1 MDIQQN
7 NVAVLHFNLVN
18 QDGSTIFIRKTKLAT
33 FNLINPSAVSVPIT
47 DIGFDATLNQCW
59 IRVPK
64 ASNATTG
71 QYYGVLNIVDDD
83 WGTYTTS
90 KIKVYSVVSDADEDT
105 KSVIFT
111 ATCLA
116 TQVTNPSGGN
126 SPYYNTTTSTW
137 WQYSDTLKAFE
148 DTGVGNLIQYITKNV
163 QHLKDGTGNG
173 SIVTCLDDEI
183 SANNTATG
191 LCSTDLGKNNDN
203 RGESCVALG
212 ENNYIAEG
220 VSNAIAIAGAQP
232 SALDVFA
239 VGDKTAG
246 HTNVFEINKFGDI
259 YFRPD
264 SSRERTT
271 ILQDILDSVIKNVVY
286 DSSKCS
292 LTVTFYSAADNANKI
307 KTYDL
312 SGLNTA
318 LKTELDQLAGEVLGR
333 YSAIS
338 PTVTLNKMYVNAD
351 LIITDLS
358 SVAGTWDM
366 GLYCYEVTKGQIIR
380 INIPKTNGYGNVLS
394 FFYNLP
400 AATVIGGSFVDGITN
415 SQPLVDYLYTSPDD
429 GYLCVGYNTTE
440 NPPTAEVYIQGLEN
454 LEGRVSGIEE
464 ELASEIKID
473 SDASAYAYVSTAQQA
488 YIVLSSTDGF
498 KSKIYRVIKDETYRY
513 YIADTKSEINIPVS
527 FFEEIP
533 SNGGAIYSALD
544 VQGGSGIA
552 AEGTFIAPINGYV
565 CLCGDMYKGIG
576 PLVQVKGTI
585 YNRISTIKAEVDGVK
600 ESSVSRKELYS
611 EEETVYELPDELI
624 GTFPY
629 NGQTGCGIVHKAAER
644 EVFNRIACC
653 VCRPQTA
660 NTGTFAIYKS
670 SSTPD
675 KKKAESI
682 LSINNFSS
690 DNFAAAG
697 ELFTIDFDN
706 DVVLEKDEYLF
717 TYFSGICSLCLYAT
731 ATRMDESK
739 REGFVFQGSY
749 NTYYYSSSMTLSIRS
764 GDIVALRKAIG
775 ESSTEDV
782 KITIPDDLYC
792 VKGKPQWFYYNTFI
806 FGKESVYGNSIDNY
820 HIETTAS
827 TQSIGTEKEDG
838 FCIEADTAGNY
849 SIEIRIYD
857 QEMNFIVSKIVT
869 VHVAEYDNAINGSNI
884 LMLGDSWTDP
894 SIPISSQFPAKGYT
908 AETDA
913 ALKELGITL
922 NFVGSI
928 DCGVNGLKNEGRGGY
943 AWDTYS
949 KAPTQVQFKF
959 FMETMPNASI
969 GDVYT
974 NNGSGYTVFEKG
986 DRYITMTR
994 TSGTSI
1000 PSGNTLTKSSGSGD
1014 ATITFTSYSQTAGNP
1029 FWNPTSEKVDFT
1041 YWRNLICLSDT
1052 LDIVTIQLGVNDC
1065 LGTLKTT
1072 KSQWRENIDGAK
1084 TIIDA
1089 ILDDSPSCKI
1099 IVNLVGLDAPSNTAW
1114 SSLNGLSSGKA
1125 TYQKNVYYLR
1135 KYINEMLLERG
1146 DFGTSVFIGQ
1156 SVLGMNR
1163 WSGYEYL
1170 DKRDVYFQINIQ
1182 TLDLTILNNLRNKTY
1197 TFFMAGNVYLR
1208 LYGYD
1213 ERGYAILR
1221 PFLGPSWEGR
1231 DQEFTGSKSD
1241 FDFSTIPP
1249 SGNLVLSAD
1258 SSIVIPYTTFKIE
1271 NDNLKTHYFTNATHP
1286 HARGYREMA
1295 RTLVAQI
1302 ISI

>member
-71 QYYGVLNIVDDD
+71 QYYGVLNIVDDA

-105 KSVIFT
+105 KSVVFT
-111 ATCLA
+111 ATCIA

-148 DTGVGNLIQYITKNV
+148 DTGVGNIIQYVTK
-163 QHLKDGTGNG
+163 
-173 SIVTCLDDEI
+173 
-183 SANNTATG
+183 
-191 LCSTDLGKNNDN
+191 
-203 RGESCVALG
+203 
-212 ENNYIAEG
+212 
-220 VSNAIAIAGAQP
+220 
-232 SALDVFA
+232 
-239 VGDKTAG
+239 
-246 HTNVFEINKFGDI
+246 
-259 YFRPD
+259 
-264 SSRERTT
+264 
-271 ILQDILDSVIKNVVY
+271 
-286 DSSKCS
+286 
-292 LTVTFYSAADNANKI
+292 
-307 KTYDL
+307 
-312 SGLNTA
+312 
-318 LKTELDQLAGEVLGR
+318 
-333 YSAIS
+333 IS
-338 PTVTLNKMYVNAD
+338 PTVTLNKMYVNTSAD
-351 LIITDLS
+351 PKITDLS

-366 GLYCYEVTKGQIIR
+366 ELYCYEVTKGQIIR
-380 INIPKTNGYGNVLS
+380 INIPKTIDSGAVLS

-454 LEGRVSGIEE
+454 LEGRVSDIEE

-473 SDASAYAYVSTAQQA
+473 PDVSAYAYVATTQQA
-488 YIVLSSTDGF
+488 YIVLSSTEGF
-498 KSKIYRVIKDETYRY
+498 KSKIYSITKDKTYRY
-513 YIADTKSEINIPVS
+513 YIKDTRSEIGIPVS
-527 FFEEIP
+527 FFKEIP

-565 CLCGDMYKGIG
+565 CLCEDVNKSITS
-576 PLVQVKGTI
+576 LVQVKGTI
-585 YNRISTIKAEVDGVK
+585 DNRISAIKAEVDGVK

-624 GTFPY
+624 GTSPY

-653 VCRPQTA
+653 ICRPQTA

-670 SSTPD
+670 SSTP
-675 KKKAESI
+675 KENSAESI

-717 TYFSGICSLCLYAT
+717 TYFSGICSLCLYET
-731 ATRMDESK
+731 ATRRDKSE
-739 REGFVFQGSY
+739 REGFVWHGSY
-749 NTYYYSSSMTLSIRS
+749 NTYFFSSSMTLLIRS

-775 ESSTEDV
+775 ESGTEDV

-806 FGKESVYGNSIDNY
+806 LGKESVYGNNIDNY

-827 TQSIGTEKEDG
+827 SESIGTEKEDG
-838 FCIEADTAGNY
+838 FCIESNTAGNY

-857 QEMNFIVSKIVT
+857 QEMNFIVLKTVT
-869 VHVAEYDNAINGSNI
+869 VHVAEYDNDINGGNI

-894 SIPISSQFPAKGYT
+894 SIPIASQFPAKGYT

-949 KAPTQVQFKF
+949 KAPTRVQFKF
-959 FMETMPNASI
+959 FAETMPNASM

-1014 ATITFTSYSQTAGNP
+1014 ATIAFTSYSQTDGNP
-1029 FWNPTSEKVDFT
+1029 LWNPTSEKVDFA
-1041 YWRNLICLSDT
+1041 YWRNLIGLSDT

-1072 KSQWRENIDGAK
+1072 KGQWGKNLDGAK

-1163 WSGYEYL
+1163 WFGYEYL
-1170 DKRDVYFQINIQ
+1170 DKRDVYFKINIQ

-1197 TFFMAGNVYLR
+1197 TYFTAGNVYLR

-1271 NDNLKTHYFTNATHP
+1271 NDSLKTHYFMNATHP